1 VNRHSNFQVYF
12 QQRSTAKYFTC
23 EQMEIS
29 IQSVRWPVTRFTQQY
44 KSEYQERLS
53 CQSRQTC
60 SKVDATIWVVPRCS
74 STAGKVDVTCSALW
88 KQASCF
94 PYCMASRVRGSGAQS
109 LVLFSASDWKNAVHV
124 VKRDCVSAQP
134 ILNDPIWA
142 LTQDVK
148 YNNDHETPV
157 NTGNIVSTTVA
168 NNLIGGSIQIGGKQ
182 WDDKYGC
189 IASDTARSII
199 GINLHPMYNHTKP
212 AFRSILMIE
221 QPFAMTGDTTLT
233 SVKDGSGQYFV
244 KVDRLYGNEANDFT
258 MVNVMKEF
266 PANPPAETIEMGG
279 NAQSRVDKLPIPYAY
294 SDARGTRHPA
304 ASSRSS
310 VFFAVNPSLAMF
322 KAFGAWCLSGSM
334 DAYLQYSALSSY
346 APIRVWKID
355 PYIYC
360 PNGADGTTEC
370 EPGHVGFVDIPD
382 AFTEIQFD
390 ANKCDVPF
398 SVAVTSLEYID
409 ANNIAVSIL
418 KAPMNEYDIES
429 GLLKPGAKNSVTEIM
444 FLNTDTMGLRNTLW
458 QERVEEDLR
467 TIGLL
472 CPAMRRLPNLGSLT
486 TELVVAGV
494 SLVRFTVNMIVSL
507 PGS

>member
-1 VNRHSNFQVYF
+1 MAN
-12 QQRSTAKYFTC
+12 
-23 EQMEIS
+23 
-29 IQSVRWPVTRFTQQY
+29 
-44 KSEYQERLS
+44 
-53 CQSRQTC
+53 
-60 SKVDATIWVVPRCS
+60 VV
-74 STAGKVDVTCSALW
+74 
-88 KQASCF
+88 
-94 PYCMASRVRGSGAQS
+94 
-109 LVLFSASDWKNAVHV
+109 
-124 VKRDCVSAQP
+124 
-134 ILNDPIWA
+134 I
-142 LTQDVK
+142 
-148 YNNDHETPV
+148 
-157 NTGNIVSTTVA
+157 TTVA
-168 NNLIGGSIQIGGKQ
+168 NDVLHGSLTFGDGKQ
-182 WDDKYGC
+182 WDDIAGC
-189 IASDTARSII
+189 IQSDTAQSII
-199 GINLHPMYNHTKP
+199 GINLHPMYNNTKS
-212 AFRSILMIE
+212 AVRSILMKE

-233 SVKDGSGQYFV
+233 GVRDGSGNYFV
-244 KVDRLYGNEANDFT
+244 QVDRLYGNEVNDFT
-258 MVNVMKEF
+258 MVNVLKEF
-266 PANPPAETIEMGG
+266 PAHPPVKTQEMGG
-279 NAQSRVDKLPIPYAY
+279 KAQVRVDKLPIPYAY

-382 AFTEIQFD
+382 AFTEIQVNKTDTYIFD

-494 SLVRFTVNMIVSL
+494 SLVRFAVNMIVSL